1 MNLNIQ
7 TLNQRREDHCH
18 KLYKNIFIQEDNKL
32 KNLIPVPKLHK
43 YSLRTP
49 RKFDLIKG
57 GTEKLKSSFIPSS
70 MSKWDNLNI

>member
-1 MNLNIQ
+1 MNIQ

-43 YSLRTP
+43 YSLCTP
-49 RKFDLIKG
+49 RTFDSIKFRP
-57 GTEKLKSSFIPSS
+57 ERLK
-70 MSKWDNLNI
+70 